1 MTPARKGYKIAAK
14 GAISMERRFIKIS
27 DDRINAEEIVS
38 YGIRTD
44 EDDDNYLYVE
54 TKTSEDLF
62 YYYEDDVD
70 FELEDKLKELDDM
83 FLIRRLGQ
91 VDFEEE

>member
-1 MTPARKGYKIAAK
+1 
-14 GAISMERRFIKIS
+14 MERRFIKIG

-44 EDDDNYLYVE
+44 EDDDNYLFVE

-83 FLIRRLGQ
+83 FLIRRIGH

>member
-1 MTPARKGYKIAAK
+1 
-14 GAISMERRFIKIS
+14 MERRFIKIG
-27 DDRINAEEIVS
+27 DDRINVEEIVS

-83 FLIRRLGQ
+83 FLIRRLGH

>member
-1 MTPARKGYKIAAK
+1 
-14 GAISMERRFIKIS
+14 MERRFIKIS

>member
-1 MTPARKGYKIAAK
+1 
-14 GAISMERRFIKIS
+14 MENLRRFIKIGE
-27 DDRINAEEIVS
+27 DRLNAEEIVS

-44 EDDDNYLYVE
+44 EDEDNYLYVE

-62 YYYEDDVD
+62 EYYEDDVD
-70 FELEDKLKELDDM
+70 FELEDKLEELDDM
-83 FLIRRLGQ
+83 FLIRRLGH

>member
-1 MTPARKGYKIAAK
+1 
-14 GAISMERRFIKIS
+14 MERRFIKIG

-44 EDDDNYLYVE
+44 EDDDNYLFVE

-70 FELEDKLKELDDM
+70 FELEDELKELDDM
-83 FLIRRLGQ
+83 FLIRRLGH
-91 VDFEEE
+91 VDFEEA

>member
-1 MTPARKGYKIAAK
+1 
-14 GAISMERRFIKIS
+14 MERRFIKIS
-27 DDRINAEEIVS
+27 DDRINVEEIVS

-83 FLIRRLGQ
+83 FLIRRLGH

>member
-1 MTPARKGYKIAAK
+1 
-14 GAISMERRFIKIS
+14 MERRFIKIG

-62 YYYEDDVD
+62 YYYEDNVD

-83 FLIRRLGQ
+83 FLIRRIGH